1 MSIKLSLIAISTL
14 FILNGCS
21 NKNVNQEIQKEVFF
35 TIVSTNKNLKPI
47 NYDLNITN
55 IGSGECMD
63 FNRSDLGVL
72 NKRDGLIIDTTN
84 NKEDI
89 KDSFVKVKQGDS
101 LEINACNID
110 NRMYKFNIK
119 QNITNPI
126 VNGKLKFN
134 GKEYDRLNDIQIN
147 NEATI
152 EINETIDY
160 MDLFKMSVK
169 QR

>member
-1 MSIKLSLIAISTL
+1 
-14 FILNGCS
+14 
-21 NKNVNQEIQKEVFF
+21 
-35 TIVSTNKNLKPI
+35 
-47 NYDLNITN
+47 
-55 IGSGECMD
+55 
-63 FNRSDLGVL
+63 
-72 NKRDGLIIDTTN
+72 
-84 NKEDI
+84 
-89 KDSFVKVKQGDS
+89 
-101 LEINACNID
+101 
-110 NRMYKFNIK
+110 MYKFNIK